1 MLSIEKMNKN
11 KLIYCLTMYLE
22 MSIFVYIKGDIMT
35 KAYKVT
41 YQTSSNK
48 CAEYTEVTY
57 VDSVGLIN
65 GLVADWNGKASRGA
79 MKSMGYKYWLTD
91 AQKVSNANAELVE
104 VPSMEFIHT
113 SLNGG
118 YLA

>member
-1 MLSIEKMNKN
+1 MRYDLA
-11 KLIYCLTMYLE
+11 
-22 MSIFVYIKGDIMT
+22 IFVIIKGDIMA

-41 YQTSSNK
+41 YQSSSNK
-48 CAEYTEVTY
+48 STEATEVTY
-57 VDSVGLIN
+57 VDRAGLIN
-65 GLVADWNGKASRGA
+65 GLVAHWNGQASRGSI
-79 MKSMGYKYWLTD
+79 KTMGYKYWLTD
-91 AQKVSNANAELVE
+91 AQKVSNANAELVD